1 MMEQAF
7 EENREMKD
15 CTRYSRDVLPKP
27 DHGTGVAHAEKRI
40 REQKAWEAAFK
51 DGKQEDEGN
60 GGRTRVQYDLPPKAE
75 QIQDLIEYRNMNF
88 ARGEMFKSLYRG
100 DTCEHSGDLREARK
114 VLWFAQREVD
124 RLTSG
129 Q

>member
-1 MMEQAF
+1 MNIIEKIQMEQAF

-15 CTRYSRDVLPKP
+15 CTRYSRDVLPKDLP
-27 DHGTGVAHAEKRI
+27 PEFNAAAEPK
-40 REQKAWEAAFK
+40 
-51 DGKQEDEGN
+51 DEGN